1 MMSPV
6 INECYNLQTLV
17 NSLSRDQ
24 MYIRPG
30 TSCAVPGEPLIPNAR
45 RNIREFLTHPDIQIR
60 QYATSSGGARVHKLF
75 RAEDGTIYQV
85 YGSYNRDVRVY
96 YLTRYLLSDIFEE
109 DDMPE
114 FEDPV
119 FLTKPVVENQNIES
133 QVSPSIDNINTINM
147 IDTEVADIIPTPL
160 SIENLPPSYERELM
174 SWLTDQQ
181 RLEINH
187 LETLSQNLMAEQMY
201 IPTGM
206 VHAQISHDYFEN
218 ARRIIR
224 EFMENSEIQIVEY
237 GQSSGGARKHKL
249 FRASNGDIFQVYD
262 AVGRGARIYFLT
274 DYLVEYIYTDPNC
287 EIPASIEKL
296 WEWHSGKV

>member
-6 INECYNLQTLV
+6 INECYYLQTLV
-17 NSLSRDQ
+17 DSLSREQ
-24 MYIRPG
+24 MYIGPE
-30 TSCAVPGEPLIPNAR
+30 TDCDVPSKPLIPNAR

-75 RAEDGTIYQV
+75 RAEDGTIYRV
-85 YGSYNRDVRVY
+85 YIAYRCVRVY

-119 FLTKPVVENQNIES
+119 FLTEPIVENQNIES
-133 QVSPSIDNINTINM
+133 QVSPSNDNINTINM
-147 IDTEVADIIPTPL
+147 IDTEVADIIPRPL
-160 SIENLPPSYERELM
+160 SIENLPPRYERELM

-187 LETLSQNLMAEQMY
+187 LEKLSQNLYAEQMY

-206 VHAQISHDYFEN
+206 VCAEISHHYFEN

-224 EFMENSEIQIVEY
+224 EFMDNPELRVVVY
-237 GQSSGGARKHKL
+237 GYSSGGARIHKL
-249 FRASNGDIFQVYD
+249 FRASNGDIFQVYVD
-262 AVGRGARIYFLT
+262 VDRGPRIYFLT
-274 DYLVEYIYTDPNC
+274 DYLVEYIYADSNC
-287 EIPASIEKL
+287 EIPASIEML

>member
-1 MMSPV
+1 
-6 INECYNLQTLV
+6 
-17 NSLSRDQ
+17 
-24 MYIRPG
+24 
-30 TSCAVPGEPLIPNAR
+30 
-45 RNIREFLTHPDIQIR
+45 
-60 QYATSSGGARVHKLF
+60 
-75 RAEDGTIYQV
+75 
-85 YGSYNRDVRVY
+85 
-96 YLTRYLLSDIFEE
+96 
-109 DDMPE
+109 MPE

-119 FLTKPVVENQNIES
+119 FLTEPIVENQNIES

-147 IDTEVADIIPTPL
+147 IDTEVADIIPRPL
-160 SIENLPPSYERELM
+160 SIENLPPRYERELM

-187 LETLSQNLMAEQMY
+187 LETLSQNLYAEKMY

-206 VHAQISHDYFEN
+206 VHAQISHEYFEN

-224 EFMENSEIQIVEY
+224 EFMENSEIQVAEY
-237 GQSSGGARKHKL
+237 GQSCGGARKHKL

-262 AVGRGARIYFLT
+262 VVGRGSRIYFLT

-287 EIPASIEKL
+287 EIPTSIEML